1 MIRRRQARMRRK
13 ERTTGWT
20 LAFSFSFVLVLSL
33 WAVAVHAEYPERQ
46 ISVLNAFD
54 PGSPSDLITRASGIG
69 AEKALGK
76 PLVFENK
83 AGGGGSVAISLL
95 ATTKPDGYTLSGAPN
110 VAVVD
115 TALMQKVTY
124 KPLKSFTPIVGLARA
139 EHTALLVKADA
150 PWKTAQEFFA
160 YAKANPGKIKY
171 SSSGVGTG
179 MHVVM
184 EYIAAKEGIKWVF
197 VPYKG
202 GPASRAALMGGH
214 VNACSSAIDW
224 PPQVLSG
231 DLRVLATHGYTRSP
245 AFPNVPTMIELGYDV
260 TNDTIHG
267 IFAPAGVPPDIVAK
281 LEAAFAKGME
291 TPEFKTTRERLYLSP
306 ISMNSKQF
314 EQHLKEYWAKEEKM
328 LKDVGVI
335 KEPATQPY

>member
-1 MIRRRQARMRRK
+1 MTRRSLSK
-13 ERTTGWT
+13 NILFLSW
-20 LAFSFSFVLVLSL
+20 LVLASVL
-33 WAVAVHAEYPERQ
+33 NVGGVAEAEYPDRH
-46 ISVLNAFD
+46 ITVLNAFD
-54 PGSPSDLITRASGIG
+54 PGSPSDLITRAAGIG
-69 AEKALGK
+69 TEKALGK

-83 AGGGGSVAISLL
+83 AGGGGSVALSLM
-95 ATTKPDGYTLSGAPN
+95 ATAKPDGYTLSGAPN

-124 KPLKSFTPIVGLARA
+124 KPLKSFTPIIGLARA

-150 PWKTAQEFFA
+150 PWKTAKEFFD

-202 GPASRAALMGGH
+202 GPASRMALMGGH

-224 PPQVLSG
+224 APQVLSG

-245 AFPNVPTMIELGYDV
+245 FFPNVPTMIELGYDV
-260 TNDTIHG
+260 TNDTIHA
-267 IFAPAGVPPDIVAK
+267 IFGPAGLPSDVVAK
-281 LEAAFAKGME
+281 LEAAFAKGIE

-314 EQHLKEYWAKEEKM
+314 EQHLKEYWDKEEKM
-328 LKDVGVI
+328 LKAVGVI

>member
-1 MIRRRQARMRRK
+1 M
-13 ERTTGWT
+13 
-20 LAFSFSFVLVLSL
+20 F
-33 WAVAVHAEYPERQ
+33 
-46 ISVLNAFD
+46 LNAFD
-54 PGSPSDLITRASGIG
+54 PGSPSDLITRAVGFG
-69 AEKALGK
+69 TEKALGK

-83 AGGGGSVAISLL
+83 AGGGGSVALSLM
-95 ATTKPDGYTLSGAPN
+95 ATAKPDGYTLSGAPN

-124 KPLKSFTPIVGLARA
+124 RPLKSFTPIIGLARA
-139 EHTALLVKADA
+139 EHTALLVRADA
-150 PWKTAQEFFA
+150 PWKTAKEFFD

-202 GPASRAALMGGH
+202 GPASRMALMGGH
-214 VNACSSAIDW
+214 VNACSSAIGGAR
-224 PPQVLSG
+224 QVLSG
-231 DLRVLATHGYTRSP
+231 DLGCLRLTDTRG
-245 AFPNVPTMIELGYDV
+245 ALLPNVPTMIELGYDV

-267 IFAPAGVPPDIVAK
+267 VFGPAGLSPDVIAK
-281 LEAAFAKGME
+281 LEAAFAKGLE

-314 EQHLKEYWAKEEKM
+314 EQHLKEYWDKEEKM
-328 LKDVGVI
+328 LKAVGVI